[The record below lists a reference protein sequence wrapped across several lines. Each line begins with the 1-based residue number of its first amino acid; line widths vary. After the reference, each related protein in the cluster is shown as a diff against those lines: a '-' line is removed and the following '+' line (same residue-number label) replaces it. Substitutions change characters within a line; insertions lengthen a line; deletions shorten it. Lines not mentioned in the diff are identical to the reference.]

1 MARALRPQPIVR
13 DRFPRG
19 KFAEIPGAA
28 HTLVFTAPAQ
38 LAKITKK
45 FVEQDF

>member
-19 KFAEIPGAA
+19 KFGEIPGVA
-28 HTLVFTAPAQ
+28 HTLVFMAPAQ
-38 LAKITKK
+38 LAKIAKE
-45 FVEQDF
+45 FVEQDV